1 MAVKTKPTTR
11 PEPPPRPESPE
22 RRPRV
27 KRPGVF
33 REVGRNLRRRKLRS
47 FLTLS
52 GIALGAFSLTVMGS
66 LAENFNN
73 SVGSL
78 RDFLEQQVL
87 VQAKGSSV
95 FFAAGNIPVSLV
107 EEIERVE
114 GVEVAV
120 PNVAI
125 LVEED
130 PTETFGPPR
139 EINGLDIARAERSPY
154 FGLDLASG
162 RRIRPGERW
171 KIVLGADL
179 ATSLGPTEGE
189 PLGPGDKVTIRNHE
203 WEVVGIGKA
212 TGTPIDIFAVASIED
227 TRVIAK
233 EDDPFLD
240 ADKIAESIQVYPKE
254 GIEPGELADEI
265 ERVVGDR
272 ALVFPPEA
280 SSEEIARISA
290 IWNSIILGSGLVAL
304 IVGGVAIINTMIFS
318 VSERTREIGIKKAI
332 GASRRDILREFLIEA
347 AFLSFLGGLFGGGV
361 GYLFTQGVNAASRD
375 RGVLAFLVTPR
386 LFLFVFLLSVVIGI
400 GAGFLP
406 ARRAAR
412 IDPVRALRTLG

>member
-78 RDFLEQQVL
+78 RDFLSQQVL

-95 FFAAGNIPVSLV
+95 FFSAGHVPISLV
-107 EEIERVE
+107 EEIERVD
-114 GVEVAV
+114 GVAVAV
-120 PNVAI
+120 PNIAV

-130 PTETFGPPR
+130 PSETFGPPQ

-154 FGLDLASG
+154 FDLDLASG
-162 RRIRPGERW
+162 RRIKPGERW

-179 ATSLGPTEGE
+179 ATGLGNPDD
-189 PLGPGDKVTIRNHE
+189 PLGPGDKVTIRKHR
-203 WEVVGIGKA
+203 WEVVGVGKA
-212 TGTPIDIFAVASIED
+212 TGTPIDTFAVASIAD
-227 TRVIAK
+227 ARVVAK
-233 EDDPFLD
+233 EEDPFLN
-240 ADKIAESIQVYPKE
+240 ADEVADSIQVYPE
-254 GIEPGELADEI
+254 DGVEPDDLAAEI
-265 ERVVGDR
+265 EKVVGDR
-272 ALVFPPEA
+272 GLVFPPAA
-280 SSEEIARISA
+280 SSEEIERISA

-318 VSERTREIGIKKAI
+318 VTERTREIGIKKAI
-332 GASRRDILREFLIEA
+332 GASRRDILREFLTEA
-347 AFLSFLGGLFGGGV
+347 ALLSFLGGLFGGGV
-361 GYLFTQGVNAASRD
+361 GYLFTQAVNAASRD